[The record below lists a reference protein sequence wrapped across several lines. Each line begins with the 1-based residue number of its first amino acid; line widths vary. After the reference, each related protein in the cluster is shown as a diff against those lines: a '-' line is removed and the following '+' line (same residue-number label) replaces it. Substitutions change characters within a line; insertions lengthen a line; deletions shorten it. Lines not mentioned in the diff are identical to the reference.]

1 MQNHDRIE
9 SEKNKTLNKKSI
21 KGNIVTII
29 EESAK
34 LLLKTDGPF

>member
-1 MQNHDRIE
+1 MQNQDRID
-9 SEKNKTLNKKSI
+9 SEKNKTLNQKLE

-34 LLLKTDGPF
+34 KLLKTDGPF